1 MGIRV
6 APRLW
11 LSTNLQPHL
20 FDPRNIGLPGPFPIG
35 SGVGFILVNSETE
48 WQRVSGTSLGGG
60 TYYGLCHML
69 TGA

>member
-1 MGIRV
+1 MDEGV
-6 APRLW
+6 EYPYL
-11 LSTNLQPHL
+11 LVN
-20 FDPRNIGLPGPFPIG
+20 IG